1 MYKCKIR
8 SFRIKQLCTKCDI
21 VLKFF
26 QFASFEAL
34 TKLTYKPDGSRT
46 LEHFVSGAGAGTV
59 ATVVSYP
66 FDIIRTRFIAQGN
79 KKVSGF
85 QQKRF

>member
-1 MYKCKIR
+1 MR
-8 SFRIKQLCTKCDI
+8 SIFLSSSDEQLKQLCTKCDRPI
-21 VLKFF
+21 VLNFF

-79 KKVSGF
+79 KKV
-85 QQKRF
+85 K